1 MERYIIGASVVII
14 GTVVA
19 IYNQF
24 KSLDLQ
30 AEAALSNIDVAL
42 SKRYDTLTNMV
53 EVVKGYAAHEKE
65 VLIKITEVRGHT
77 LAAINETDT
86 KQSDELSRILALAE
100 AYPNLKADQ
109 NFLHLQRVIA
119 DVEEHLQAA
128 RRLYNQSVKEFNKHL
143 ETFPS
148 RFVGSSMKLTKKE
161 FYTASSEQKENV
173 KIKL

>member
-1 MERYIIGASVVII
+1 
-14 GTVVA
+14 
-19 IYNQF
+19 
-24 KSLDLQ
+24 
-30 AEAALSNIDVAL
+30 
-42 SKRYDTLTNMV
+42 MV
-53 EVVKGYAAHEKE
+53 EVVKGYAKHEKE

-77 LAAINETDT
+77 LAAINETDY
-86 KQSDELSRILALAE
+86 KQGDELGRILALAE

-128 RRLYNQSVKEFNKHL
+128 RRLYNQSVKEFNTRL

-148 RFVGSSMKLTKKE
+148 RIIGSSMNLSKKE
-161 FYTASSEQKENV
+161 FYTATSEQKENV

>member
-1 MERYIIGASVVII
+1 MEYIIIGVLLLIGGAIVTIF
-14 GTVVA
+14 
-19 IYNQF
+19 NRF
-24 KSLDLQ
+24 KSLELQ

-53 EVVKGYAAHEKE
+53 EVVKGYAKHEKE
-65 VLIKITEVRGHT
+65 VLIKITEVRNHN
-77 LAAINETDT
+77 LAAINETDN
-86 KQSDELSRILALAE
+86 KQGDELGRILALAE
-100 AYPNLKADQ
+100 AYPSLKADQ

-128 RRLYNQSVKEFNKHL
+128 RRLYNQSVKEFNKRL

-148 RFVGSSMKLTKKE
+148 RIIGSSMNLRKKE
-161 FYTASSEQKENV
+161 FYIASSEQKENV